1 MTSDMRQNYRYISW
15 PSLVFLG
22 LWIITGG
29 QSAWGQSTSTL
40 DRIVGQI
47 EDLFPPVE
55 GTVLSVDG
63 DTLTLDLKQG
73 QAIEK
78 GDHLDLIR
86 FGEDLIH
93 PVSKKKIGRKETDL
107 GKIEIVQIRRDFSLA
122 KVLEPGTEVRPG
134 DGARSPFNKL
144 AFLVTAVKIQSKKK
158 IDRDRLRLNLENR
171 LNDHPRFE
179 VPVFELPLWLLEKE
193 LTVSKLLDPNNLDIL
208 RKDVQVDYIMVPLV
222 KSVKGSTVLGYK
234 LYSAK
239 DGSLIKQAKVL
250 SDEMPPIVSKGAS
263 EQHVQ
268 SSFAPKADALIKFV
282 ARQELPFEV
291 VDFDIGD
298 INGDGKPEI
307 IMIDRNRV
315 MIFRL
320 VDNKLKRVA
329 QVKTNIYGNYF
340 LGVDVG
346 DINGNG
352 RDEIFVTSQQDQR
365 LKSFALESEPGRK
378 GLRTIW
384 KDVNLYFRI
393 LRPFGTKPLLIS
405 QKPGFR
411 DPFHGPIRAIDYRG
425 GTYQEGKELSL
436 PSKYGM
442 EIILYGLT
450 QTDLNR
456 DGAKETIILDNDY
469 RLKVYSANGKVI
481 VNSDDYYGHDPRIID
496 VGVKEDIAG
505 LVRQGEPV
513 NYRGR
518 LQFVEKEGKKF
529 LIIPRNHR
537 LGGSFLE
544 SAIIVKN
551 SSLVF
556 LSSTNEGFEN
566 VFETRK
572 QKGFLSAYQ
581 IMETPGGQSSKVLV
595 VNVEEGGFTSKTQ
608 STLLVYDW

>member
-1 MTSDMRQNYRYISW
+1 MRQSYRTISW
-15 PSLVFLG
+15 LSLIFFG
-22 LWIITGG
+22 LWTISAG

-63 DTLTLDLKQG
+63 DTLILDLKQG
-73 QAIEK
+73 QSIEK

-93 PVSKKKIGRKETDL
+93 PVTKKKIGRKETDL
-107 GKIEIVQIRRDFSLA
+107 GKVEILQVRRDFSLA
-122 KVLEPGTEVRPG
+122 RVLEPGTEVQPG
-134 DGARSPFNKL
+134 DGVRSPFNKL
-144 AFLVTAVKIQSKKK
+144 AFLVAPAQIHSKKK
-158 IDRDRLRLNLENR
+158 IDRNRLRLNLENH

-179 VPVFELPLWLLEKE
+179 IPVFELQLWLLEKE
-193 LTVSKLLDPNNLDIL
+193 LKVNKLLDPKNLDIL
-208 RKDVQVDYIMVPLV
+208 RKEVQVDYILIPLV
-222 KSVKGSTVLGYK
+222 RSVKGSTVLGYK
-234 LYSAK
+234 LHSAK

-250 SDEMPPIVSKGAS
+250 SDEIPEAPKVSRKDRR
-263 EQHVQ
+263 EQDVQ
-268 SSFAPKADALIKFV
+268 SSFARKADALIKFV
-282 ARQELPFEV
+282 GRQELSFEV

-307 IMIDRNRV
+307 VMIDRNRV
-315 MIFRL
+315 MLFRL
-320 VDNKLKRVA
+320 VENKLKRIA
-329 QVKTNIYGNYF
+329 QVKTNVYGNYF

-352 RDEIFVTSQQDQR
+352 RDEIFVTSQQDQS
-365 LKSFALESEPGRK
+365 LKSFALEAEPGRK

-393 LRPFGTKPLLIS
+393 LRPFGAKPQLIS

-411 DPFHGPIRAIDYRG
+411 DPFHGPIRAIEYRG
-425 GTYQEGKELSL
+425 GSYREAGELRL

-456 DGAKETIILDNDY
+456 DGAKETILLDSDY
-469 RLKVYSANGKVI
+469 NLRVYSASGRLI
-481 VNSDDYYGHDPRIID
+481 VKSNDYYGHDPRTID
-496 VGVKEDIAG
+496 VGVKEEIAG
-505 LVRQGEPV
+505 LVQQGEPV
-513 NYRGR
+513 NFRGR
-518 LQFVEKEGKKF
+518 LQFIKKQGKKF

-537 LGGSFLE
+537 LGGSFL
-544 SAIIVKN
+544 ANAVIVQN

-556 LSSTNEGFEN
+556 LSSTDEGFEK
-566 VFETRK
+566 VFETKK
-572 QKGFLSAYQ
+572 QKGFLSSYQ
-581 IMETPGGQSSKVLV
+581 IMETPGSQSRKVLV
-595 VNVEEGGFTSKTQ
+595 VNVEEGGLTSKTR